1 MLLVWLC
8 SSSISHN
15 MRQHWL
21 HREQWSG
28 FHCFTLC
35 VCVAPPP
42 LLHHLLLPAFY
53 RVSGLHFAVSPL
65 PVHRK
70 LASSDPHQTSCEEVG
85 PWKTSSDR
93 EEGRRAGR
101 EALSWWV
108 WCQVAILRLW
118 PHAPQFLASPTI
130 PCRRTSAQHSPIFL
144 KSMLVCWIANNNSDW
159 TSL

>member
-93 EEGRRAGR
+93 GGGEKSREGGPVLMGVVPSGDLKA
-101 EALSWWV
+101 
-108 WCQVAILRLW
+108 
-118 PHAPQFLASPTI
+118 LASCPPVPSLTYYTLQTDLRPTF
-130 PCRRTSAQHSPIFL
+130 PHIFA
-144 KSMLVCWIANNNSDW
+144 VHA
-159 TSL
+159 SLLNR